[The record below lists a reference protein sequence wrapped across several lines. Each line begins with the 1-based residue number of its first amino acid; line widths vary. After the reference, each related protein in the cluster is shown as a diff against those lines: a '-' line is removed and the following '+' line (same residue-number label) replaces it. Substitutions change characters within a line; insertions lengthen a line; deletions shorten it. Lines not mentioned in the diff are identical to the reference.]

1 MSVADFSISGA
12 AAARIADIISQQS
25 EPDGMALRVSVLAGG
40 CNGFQYQFK
49 LVREKKAGDH
59 LIEKDGARVFI
70 DPVSFD
76 LLEGAELDFI
86 DKLMGAHFTV
96 NNPNAASSC
105 GCGSSFSLA

>member
-1 MSVADFSISGA
+1 MADFSISGA